1 MDEKIKK
8 ELDAYG
14 LSLDDLTKE
23 ELEELKHEIEEKE
36 HGVSFLDGV
45 LSGIS
50 PYRVK
55 KKK

>member
-1 MDEKIKK
+1 MDKKIKK
-8 ELDAYG
+8 ELYKYG
-14 LSLDDLTKE
+14 LDIEDLTKD
-23 ELEELKHEIEEKE
+23 ELEELKWEIEEKE
-36 HGVSFLDGV
+36 RGVSFLDGV